1 MAFQAGV
8 SVALQR
14 AEDLD
19 LWSQGPVLEARSLPG
34 SGRMGPNGVSS
45 TSGGPF
51 SKLEIGTSCLQT
63 SQWGMG
69 GSVASDTSLA
79 PLGACAS
86 HCALCSQALLLVFSL
101 PWGWCTESLAA
112 GTGAF
117 QGHQCF
123 LGQPNLLVLR
133 GLWAHGGGFVPH
145 GPEGY
150 LPGSLSSLGARLGGQ
165 TTDFS
170 NWALNRPQTRAGV
183 LPSC

>member
-19 LWSQGPVLEARSLPG
+19 LWSQGPVLEVRSLPG
-34 SGRMGPNGVSS
+34 LGRMGPNGVSS

-69 GSVASDTSLA
+69 DSVASDTSLA

-86 HCALCSQALLLVFSL
+86 RCALCSQALLLVFSL
-101 PWGWCTESLAA
+101 PWGWCTESLLAA

-150 LPGSLSSLGARLGGQ
+150 FAWISELFGGQ
-165 TTDFS
+165 TG
-170 NWALNRPQTRAGV
+170 RANY
-183 LPSC
+183 